1 MKKVTILIIVLGL
14 GILAFKLYKARA
26 KTSAADS
33 SLVSPDKTT
42 GINKVLSVIES
53 QTPDLKVNASGT
65 NMDQLQAKQFGFVYV
80 SNSETTTVSKCPII
94 DANGTIGK
102 CLTTG
107 NGFVAPSGIS
117 LVSHNQEAYIANDGS
132 NSVSLCTISNTGD
145 LVNCNPTGNDFSNP
159 SGIATDNQQLYSYV
173 TNQLANTLSRC
184 KHLENG
190 ELNSCKTVLTCLSA
204 PTDINFDPSNSYVYI
219 ANSSANSIWLCK
231 IDVKLGV
238 LSNCHSTGN
247 DFADPQS
254 VTINPTGQYA
264 YITNQ
269 LANTVSLCMV
279 DQTSGELQNCSATGG
294 GFHAPSDF
302 TFNGSG
308 SLAFISNPD
317 SISVCQVGQDG
328 KLGSCTEY
336 EGNFNHSTGI
346 RIIDGL

>member
-1 MKKVTILIIVLGL
+1 MKKIIIFIIVLGL
-14 GILAFKLYKARA
+14 GVLVFKLYKD
-26 KTSAADS
+26 KVINSAANS
-33 SLVSPDKTT
+33 SLASPDKTT

-53 QTPDLKVNASGT
+53 QPPNLKANASG
-65 NMDQLQAKQFGFVYV
+65 NNKDQLQAKQFGFVYV

-117 LVSHNQEAYIANDGS
+117 LINHNQGVYIANDGS
-132 NSVSLCTISNTGD
+132 NSVSLCTISNSGD
-145 LVNCNPTGNDFSNP
+145 LVNCNPTGSDFSNP
-159 SGIATDNQQLYSYV
+159 SGIATDNQQLYSYI

-184 KHLENG
+184 KHLANG
-190 ELNSCKTVLTCLSA
+190 ELNSCKIILTGLSA
-204 PTDINFDPSNSYVYI
+204 PTDINFDPSNSYAYI

-238 LSNCHSTGN
+238 LSNCHSTGS

-254 VTINPTGQYA
+254 VTISPTGQYA
-264 YITNQ
+264 YIANQ
-269 LANTVSLCMV
+269 LANTVSLCTV
-279 DQTSGELQNCSATGG
+279 DQISGELQNCSVTGG

-328 KLGSCTEY
+328 KLSSCTEY
-336 EGNFNHSTGI
+336 VGNFNHSTGI
-346 RIIDGL
+346 RVIDGL